1 MSSETLRL
9 QMFDLLKQFEH
20 QKIVFCQDNAIGLK
34 AIIAVHDTTLGPAI
48 GGVRMLPYKTELEAV
63 DDVLRLSR
71 AMTYKAAVSGVNL
84 GGGTAVIIGDH
95 RTQKSEVILRR
106 LGQFVEDLNG
116 SFIASLDVGTTSKDM
131 EFIHM
136 ETNHVVGLPKSLGGS
151 GDTAPFTAKG
161 VFFGIKAA
169 IKELYGTDSLAGRT
183 VAVQGTGK
191 VGEHLVSLLRDEN
204 VKVYVSD
211 IVEDRMIQVC
221 NTYGAEAIAHNNLF
235 DMDIDVYA
243 PCALGGTVNTY
254 TIERMRCKI
263 IAGSANNQLA
273 NDTEHGL
280 KLLEKGIIYAP
291 DFLINAGGLISC
303 YAEIAGYSVLRSAAL
318 TEGIYEATRSVI
330 QKSMNEK
337 ISTNL
342 AALQLAEERIA
353 LIKKIKQN

>member
-1 MSSETLRL
+1 MSSETLRP

-20 QKIVFCQDNAIGLK
+20 KKIVFCQDSSIGLK

-48 GGVRMLPYKTELEAV
+48 GGVRMLPYKTELEAI

-71 AMTYKAAVSGVNL
+71 AMTYKAAISGVNL

-136 ETNHVVGLPKSLGGS
+136 ETNHVVGLPKSMGGS

-161 VFFGIKAA
+161 VFLGIKAA
-169 IKELYGTDSLAGRT
+169 NKELYGTDSLAGRT

-191 VGEHLVSLLRDEN
+191 VGEHLVSLLREEN

-221 NTYGAEAIAHNNLF
+221 NKYGAEAIAHNNLF
-235 DMDIDVYA
+235 DMDVDVYA

-273 NDTEHGL
+273 NDVEHGV

-303 YAEIAGYSVLRSAAL
+303 YAEIAGYSLARSAAL

-342 AALQLAEERIA
+342 AALQLAQERIA